1 MFLDLSEFVLHFIES
16 GGLPVIAAFLIGL
29 VAAISPCPLAT
40 NITALAYISRN
51 ITDRK
56 YVAVAG
62 ALYTLGRMVSN
73 FNIGAVNILAGVNIP
88 GLANALQSSGEMF
101 LGPLLIVVGI
111 LMLGIIKIPALRG
124 GGRLARIGERV
135 ARRRWLGPFLLG
147 VVFALAFCPYTA
159 LLFFAVLIPL
169 SIEST
174 AGVTFP
180 AVFAI
185 GTGLPVLIF
194 AILLSLGVSK
204 VSAWLDK
211 VTAVEKWIRRI
222 AAVVFIGVGIYY
234 VVLWI
239 QS

>member
-29 VAAISPCPLAT
+29 VAAISPCPLTT

-62 ALYTLGRMVSN
+62 ALYTLGRMVSY
-73 FNIGAVNILAGVNIP
+73 FVIGAVIIIAGVNIP
-88 GLANALQSSGEMF
+88 GLATALQDSGERF
-101 LGPLLIVVGI
+101 LGPLLIIVGI

-124 GGRLARIGERV
+124 GGRLSRIGEKV

-159 LLFFAVLIPL
+159 ILFFGVLIPL
-169 SIEST
+169 SIKST

-194 AILLSLGVSK
+194 AILLSFGVSK
-204 VSAWLDK
+204 VSTWLDK
-211 VTAVEKWIRRI
+211 VTAAEKWIRKI
-222 AAVVFIGVGIYY
+222 AALVFIGVGIYY